1 MDPPYAGAIIEPAK
15 CRLMS
20 VDEKKDLVRELS
32 KRPQTA
38 PDKLQSWSRRD
49 IVEILCADLGRERKY
64 TGLSK
69 QRMLDY
75 LFRVVTG
82 KSSGPV
88 VHVQEKE
95 PTLDPNAS
103 NHQYPAK
110 RQRKSDNPSRLP
122 IAVNN
127 PQTAVVPVQI
137 NNVRSCRNI
146 ACRAILSMEDKFC
159 RRCSC
164 CICFKYDDNKDPTIW
179 LSCSSDHPMQ
189 KDSCGLSCHL
199 ECALKDG
206 RTGILPSGQCKKLDG
221 AYYCPNCRK
230 QHDLLRSWKKQLML
244 AKEARRLDILCY
256 RIFLGHKVLFSTEKY
271 SVLHKFVDI
280 AKQKLEAEVGSV
292 AGHGSMG
299 RGIVS
304 RLTCGAE
311 VQKLCAEAL
320 DVMQSKF
327 PVESPTNSQFERSNM
342 MPSSF
347 IKFEPITPTSITVVF
362 DLARCPYISQGVTG
376 FKVWHQVDGT
386 GFYSLNPTG
395 TVHLMSKT
403 FVVTELKP
411 ATCYVIKVTA
421 FSNSSE
427 FAPWE
432 ARVSTSSLKESD
444 LKGLAPGG
452 AGLVDQNNRSPK
464 TNSGG
469 QSDRSSEGVDSN
481 NNATVQAAL
490 LRESSNSMEQNQRS
504 EVPISQDASNATAG
518 VELALVPRF
527 VGSMPPTAPRVM
539 ETGKETG
546 GRSFNTKP
554 SDNIFQNGSSK
565 PDREPGNSSNKRSGK
580 FEDAGHKDGCPEAT
594 YEYCVRVVRWLETEG
609 YIETNFRVKF
619 LTWYSLRATPHDRK
633 IVSVYVDTLI
643 NDPASLCGQLT
654 DTFSEAIYSKKPPS
668 VPSGFCMNLWH

>member
-189 KDSCGLSCHL
+189 KGSCGLSCHL

-230 QHDLLRSWKKQLML
+230 QHDLLRYVFW
-244 AKEARRLDILCY
+244 
-256 RIFLGHKVLFSTEKY
+256 
-271 SVLHKFVDI
+271 
-280 AKQKLEAEVGSV
+280 
-292 AGHGSMG
+292 
-299 RGIVS
+299 GIV
-304 RLTCGAE
+304 
-311 VQKLCAEAL
+311 
-320 DVMQSKF
+320 
-327 PVESPTNSQFERSNM
+327 
-342 MPSSF
+342 F
-347 IKFEPITPTSITVVF
+347 IH
-362 DLARCPYISQGVTG
+362 AG
-376 FKVWHQVDGT
+376 FL
-386 GFYSLNPTG
+386 F
-395 TVHLMSKT
+395 
-403 FVVTELKP
+403 
-411 ATCYVIKVTA
+411 
-421 FSNSSE
+421 
-427 FAPWE
+427 
-432 ARVSTSSLKESD
+432 
-444 LKGLAPGG
+444 
-452 AGLVDQNNRSPK
+452 
-464 TNSGG
+464 
-469 QSDRSSEGVDSN
+469 
-481 NNATVQAAL
+481 
-490 LRESSNSMEQNQRS
+490 
-504 EVPISQDASNATAG
+504 
-518 VELALVPRF
+518 
-527 VGSMPPTAPRVM
+527 
-539 ETGKETG
+539 
-546 GRSFNTKP
+546 
-554 SDNIFQNGSSK
+554 
-565 PDREPGNSSNKRSGK
+565 
-580 FEDAGHKDGCPEAT
+580 
-594 YEYCVRVVRWLETEG
+594 
-609 YIETNFRVKF
+609 
-619 LTWYSLRATPHDRK
+619 
-633 IVSVYVDTLI
+633 
-643 NDPASLCGQLT
+643 
-654 DTFSEAIYSKKPPS
+654 
-668 VPSGFCMNLWH
+668 

>member
-1 MDPPYAGAIIEPAK
+1 
-15 CRLMS
+15 MS

-230 QHDLLRSWKKQLML
+230 QHDLLRYVFWGLL
-244 AKEARRLDILCY
+244 
-256 RIFLGHKVLFSTEKY
+256 
-271 SVLHKFVDI
+271 LHC
-280 AKQKLEAEVGSV
+280 LS
-292 AGHGSMG
+292 
-299 RGIVS
+299 
-304 RLTCGAE
+304 C
-311 VQKLCAEAL
+311 
-320 DVMQSKF
+320 
-327 PVESPTNSQFERSNM
+327 
-342 MPSSF
+342 
-347 IKFEPITPTSITVVF
+347 
-362 DLARCPYISQGVTG
+362 
-376 FKVWHQVDGT
+376 
-386 GFYSLNPTG
+386 
-395 TVHLMSKT
+395 
-403 FVVTELKP
+403 
-411 ATCYVIKVTA
+411 
-421 FSNSSE
+421 
-427 FAPWE
+427 
-432 ARVSTSSLKESD
+432 
-444 LKGLAPGG
+444 
-452 AGLVDQNNRSPK
+452 
-464 TNSGG
+464 
-469 QSDRSSEGVDSN
+469 
-481 NNATVQAAL
+481 L
-490 LRESSNSMEQNQRS
+490 LR
-504 EVPISQDASNATAG
+504 
-518 VELALVPRF
+518 
-527 VGSMPPTAPRVM
+527 
-539 ETGKETG
+539 
-546 GRSFNTKP
+546 
-554 SDNIFQNGSSK
+554 
-565 PDREPGNSSNKRSGK
+565 
-580 FEDAGHKDGCPEAT
+580 HC
-594 YEYCVRVVRWLETEG
+594 
-609 YIETNFRVKF
+609 FR
-619 LTWYSLRATPHDRK
+619 
-633 IVSVYVDTLI
+633 
-643 NDPASLCGQLT
+643 
-654 DTFSEAIYSKKPPS
+654 
-668 VPSGFCMNLWH
+668 